1 VIRVIVVDDQA
12 IVRDGLVVLIGLL
25 EGIEVVA
32 EAADGDEAVRGV
44 EVHRPHVVLM
54 DLRMPHRDGVW
65 ATERITRDFP
75 DTAVLVLTTYED
87 DDSITRA
94 LLAGARGYLTKDAGR
109 HQLETAIR
117 TVAAGQAALSAEV
130 SRRIMTRLE
139 HAAQPRKDVIGLPGI
154 TGTDR
159 VTDLTPRETEVAQMI
174 ANGLSNSQIAASLFI
189 SLATVKS
196 HVNAIFAKLGTANR
210 FEAIELLRGRP
221 HNK

>member
-1 VIRVIVVDDQA
+1 MIRVIVVDDQA

-75 DTAVLVLTTYED
+75 DTAVLVQTTYED
-87 DDSITRA
+87 DDSVTRA

-210 FEAIELLRGRP
+210 FEAIELLRGGP

>member
-1 VIRVIVVDDQA
+1 MIRVIVVDDQA

-196 HVNAIFAKLGTANR
+196 HVNAIFAKLGTTNR
-210 FEAIELLRGRP
+210 FEAIELLRGGP

>member
-1 VIRVIVVDDQA
+1 MIRVIVVDDQA

>member
-1 VIRVIVVDDQA
+1 
-12 IVRDGLVVLIGLL
+12 
-25 EGIEVVA
+25 
-32 EAADGDEAVRGV
+32 
-44 EVHRPHVVLM
+44 
-54 DLRMPHRDGVW
+54 
-65 ATERITRDFP
+65 
-75 DTAVLVLTTYED
+75 
-87 DDSITRA
+87 
-94 LLAGARGYLTKDAGR
+94 
-109 HQLETAIR
+109 
-117 TVAAGQAALSAEV
+117 
-130 SRRIMTRLE
+130 MTRLE

>member
-117 TVAAGQAALSAEV
+117 TVAAWQAALSAEV

>member
-1 VIRVIVVDDQA
+1 
-12 IVRDGLVVLIGLL
+12 
-25 EGIEVVA
+25 
-32 EAADGDEAVRGV
+32 
-44 EVHRPHVVLM
+44 M

>member
-159 VTDLTPRETEVAQMI
+159 VTYLTPRETEVAQMI

>member
-1 VIRVIVVDDQA
+1 MIRVIVVDDQA

-44 EVHRPHVVLM
+44 EAHRPHVVLM

-210 FEAIELLRGRP
+210 FEAIELLRGGP

>member
-1 VIRVIVVDDQA
+1 MIRVIVVDDQA

-32 EAADGDEAVRGV
+32 EPADGDEAVRGV

-117 TVAAGQAALSAEV
+117 TVAAGQAPLSAEV